1 MPPSSGHALPV
12 QIKPNAC
19 FMKKTSTF
27 YVWVSVCSIVATL
40 TCGQAAVYRP
50 DLQPPGHDPQPLDY
64 HTFTEATV
72 VVSPGLTLT
81 NATLVIAEGH
91 IVSVSEGGPT
101 PAGSRVWNMRGY
113 TVYPGLIDPYY
124 AVSPDGTQVRTT
136 GATESNHHDHQN
148 LQDHRATGDWN
159 FYGMT
164 GDEPDPGSEGPGS
177 SLSTITPEYSVLDD
191 WHFEPGQR
199 KELRNLGFT
208 AVHLSPSKG
217 IIRGTG
223 AVSLTGEASPNE
235 LIQKAETFQHLG
247 FNSRAS
253 KSDEYPKSLMGV
265 ISAIRQTFIDTQDY
279 AQRSGNDSQKNYNP
293 SLEALK
299 APLNGSQSVI
309 IEPGSVL
316 MASRAAKLADE
327 FGLRFNLIAQGQEW
341 RRPDLLAS
349 IDAPFIVPIN
359 FPEIPSLPEEEDW
372 EAVDLDLL
380 RHWDWAPELPSVL
393 TSQGHRIALTLYTL
407 NDRKQFRKKLK
418 QAVERG
424 LPETTALAALTT
436 IPAELFGLSESMGT
450 LAQGK
455 LANFT
460 IVQGDSYFNPD
471 HPIESTW
478 VKGIRYANEAFDP
491 DAKKESKEKDTK
503 GEEKHSRIARS
514 PLEEFPTQEGP
525 DTLLIKNATLW
536 TSSALGIIEQ
546 GDMLIQ
552 HGHILEVGKNLS
564 LPSGDLGTCLV
575 IDATGKYVTP
585 GLIDAHSHSMI
596 MGGVNEGTYP
606 STAMVRI
613 ADVVNSE
620 TENIYYQLAGGLT
633 IANLLHGSANPIG
646 GQNAVIKLRWGKG
659 PDELIFKEAPG
670 GIKFALG
677 ENVKQSNWGN
687 DRTTRFPQSRMGVP
701 VFYENRFTAA
711 QQYQAAWKVFHDGEG
726 ERPDRDLEMEAL
738 VEILEGR
745 RWIHCHSYRQDEILM
760 FLRVMESF
768 GVRVGTL
775 QHVLEGYKVA
785 DEIAAH
791 GAGAS
796 CFTDWWAYKF
806 EVIDAI
812 PYAGS
817 LMHERGALVSFNSD
831 DSDLARRMYLEAAKA
846 VKYGNTPPEEALN
859 FVTLY
864 PAQQLKIDHL
874 VGSLE
879 KGKHAD
885 FVIWSKPPLDSGTTC
900 LETWIEG
907 VKYFDRFS
915 DSDRTT
921 QRTREKARLL
931 EKAKKAVNFKPS
943 SSDPSSENEEEWHT
957 WQLFFQRALEKQ
969 DEGRIIHCDD

>member
-1 MPPSSGHALPV
+1 
-12 QIKPNAC
+12 
-19 FMKKTSTF
+19 MKKTLTLSA
-27 YVWVSVCSIVATL
+27 WVSAFGIIASLLCA
-40 TCGQAAVYRP
+40 QAAVLRP
-50 DLQPPGHDPQPLDY
+50 DIQTPGHDPQPLNY
-64 HTFTEATV
+64 HAFTEAAV
-72 VVSPGLTLT
+72 VVSPNLTLT
-81 NATLVIAEGH
+81 NATLVIADGH
-91 IVSVSEGGPT
+91 IVSISENSEA
-101 PAGSRVWNMRGY
+101 PAGSRIWNMKGH
-113 TVYPGLIDPYY
+113 TIYPGLIDPYY
-124 AVSPDGTQVRTT
+124 AVSPDGSRVSTT
-136 GATESNHHDHQN
+136 GSGSESTDHHDHKAAGN
-148 LQDHRATGDWN
+148 WN
-159 FYGMT
+159 FFGMT
-164 GDEPDPGSEGPGS
+164 GDEQDPGSKGPGS
-177 SLSTITPEYSVLDD
+177 SLSTVNPEYSVLED
-191 WHFEPGQR
+191 WGFESGQR

-217 IIRGTG
+217 IFRGTG

-235 LIQKAETFQHLG
+235 LIQKADTFQHIG
-247 FNSRAS
+247 FNGRAD
-253 KSDEYPKSLMGV
+253 KSDEYPKSLMGA
-265 ISAIRQTFIDTQDY
+265 ISAIRQTLIDTQDY
-279 AQRSGNDSQKNYNP
+279 ARLPQGNRQKHYNP
-293 SLEALK
+293 SLQALSS
-299 APLNGSQSVI
+299 ALHGNQAVM

-316 MASRAAKLADE
+316 MASRAAKIADE
-327 FGLRFNLIAQGQEW
+327 FGLRFNLIAAGQEW

-349 IDAPFIVPIN
+349 IDASFIVPIN
-359 FPEIPSLPEEEDW
+359 FPTIPNLPEEEDW
-372 EAVDLDLL
+372 DEVDLDLL
-380 RHWDWAPELPSVL
+380 RHWDWAPEVPNLL
-393 TSQGHRIALTLYTL
+393 ASQGHRIALTLYTL
-407 NDRKQFRKKLK
+407 NDRNQFRKKLR
-418 QAVERG
+418 QAIERG

-436 IPAELFGLSESMGT
+436 IPAELYGLTETMGT

-455 LANFT
+455 QANFT
-460 IVQGDSYFNPD
+460 IVHGDSYFNPD

-478 VKGIRYANEAFDP
+478 VKGVRYANESFDP
-491 DAKKESKEKDTK
+491 DAKKDSEDERKDT
-503 GEEKHSRIARS
+503 ENTEKETRIARS

-525 DTLLIKNATLW
+525 DTILIKNATLW
-536 TSSALGIIEQ
+536 TSSSIGIVRQ

-564 LPSGDLGTCLV
+564 LPAGDLGTCLV

-613 ADVVNSE
+613 TDVVNSE
-620 TENIYYQLAGGLT
+620 TDNIYYQLAGGLT

-659 PDELIFKEAPG
+659 PDDLIFKEAPG

-677 ENVKQSNWGN
+677 ENVKQSNWGD
-687 DRTTRFPQSRMGVP
+687 DRRTRFPQSRMGVP

-711 QQYQAAWKVFHDGEG
+711 KQYQTAWKAFQTGDG

-846 VKYGNTPPEEALN
+846 VKYGNTPAEEALN

-879 KGKHAD
+879 QGKHAD

-921 QRTREKARLL
+921 QRDREKVQLL
-931 EKAKKAVNFKPS
+931 EKAKKTANFKPAS
-943 SSDPSSENEEEWHT
+943 SNSSADEEEEWQT
-957 WQLFFQRALEKQ
+957 WQQFFQRALEKQ

>member
-1 MPPSSGHALPV
+1 
-12 QIKPNAC
+12 
-19 FMKKTSTF
+19 MKKKLTF
-27 YVWVSVCSIVATL
+27 SAWISVCGLAASLLCAR
-40 TCGQAAVYRP
+40 AAVHHP
-50 DLQPPGHDPQPLDY
+50 DIQAPGHDPQPLNY
-64 HTFTEATV
+64 HALTEATV
-72 VVSPGLTLT
+72 VVSPSLTLT
-81 NATLVIAEGH
+81 NATLVIADGY
-91 IVSVSEGGPT
+91 ILSILEGGQA
-101 PAGSRVWNMRGY
+101 PAGSRVWNMKGH
-113 TVYPGLIDPYY
+113 TIYPGLIDPYY
-124 AVSPDGTQVRTT
+124 AVSPDGSRVRTT
-136 GATESNHHDHQN
+136 SSSLESTEHHDH
-148 LQDHRATGDWN
+148 RAAGDWN
-159 FYGMT
+159 FFGMT
-164 GDEPDPGSEGPGS
+164 GDEQDPGSKGPGS
-177 SLSTITPEYSVLDD
+177 SLSTVNSEYSVLDD
-191 WHFEPGQR
+191 WGFESGQR

-217 IIRGTG
+217 IFRGTG

-235 LIQKAETFQHLG
+235 LIQEANTFQHIG

-253 KSDEYPKSLMGV
+253 KSDEYPKSLMGA
-265 ISAIRQTFIDTQDY
+265 ISAIRQTLIDTQDY
-279 AQRSGNDSQKNYNP
+279 ARLPQDNRQHHFNP
-293 SLEALK
+293 SLQALGS
-299 APLNGSQSVI
+299 AINGNQAVL

-327 FGLRFNLIAQGQEW
+327 FGLRFNLIAAGQEW

-349 IDAPFIVPIN
+349 IDASFIVPIN
-359 FPEIPSLPEEEDW
+359 FPTIPNLPEEEDW
-372 EAVDLDLL
+372 DEVDLDIL
-380 RHWDWAPELPSVL
+380 RHWDWAPEVPSL
-393 TSQGHRIALTLYTL
+393 LASQGHPIALTLYTL
-407 NDRKQFRKKLK
+407 NDRNQFRKKL
-418 QAVERG
+418 QQVIERG

-436 IPAELFGLSESMGT
+436 VPAELYGLSETMGT

-455 LANFT
+455 QANFT
-460 IVQGDSYFNPD
+460 IVQGESYFNPD

-478 VKGIRYANEAFDP
+478 IKGVRYANESFDP
-491 DAKKESKEKDTK
+491 DANKDSADEKKDAEDKEKDT
-503 GEEKHSRIARS
+503 RIARS

-525 DTLLIKNATLW
+525 DTILIKNATLW
-536 TSSALGIIEQ
+536 TSSSKGIIRQ

-564 LPSGDLGTCLV
+564 LPAGDLGTCLV

-620 TENIYYQLAGGLT
+620 TDNIYYQLAGGLT

-711 QQYQAAWKVFHDGEG
+711 KQYQTAWQAFRDGDG

-738 VEILEGR
+738 LEILEGR

-879 KGKHAD
+879 QGKQAD

-915 DSDRTT
+915 DSDRST
-921 QRTREKARLL
+921 RRAREKVQLL
-931 EKAKKAVNFKPS
+931 EKAKKAANFKPASSHS
-943 SSDPSSENEEEWHT
+943 SSEEEERQT
-957 WQLFFQRALEKQ
+957 WQHFFQRALEKQ